1 MYEPAFLCEDGGYR
15 IACTR
20 KEASCIL
27 GNFFGELCP
36 VCAQCRARPD
46 DELALLT
53 VSGLTLE
60 GEAVLVIEGHSA
72 VTGKP
77 ATAKLTDYGFEFFG
91 DITEIARIRN
101 ARCMYFGAVHT
112 AKEG

>member
-1 MYEPAFLCEDGGYR
+1 MSK

-36 VCAQCRARPD
+36 VCEGCRARPD
-46 DELALLT
+46 DKLVLKTEG
-53 VSGLTLE
+53 GLILE
-60 GEAVLVIEGHSA
+60 GEAVLTIEGHSSE
-72 VTGKP
+72 TGKP
-77 ATAKLTDYGFEFFG
+77 ARVKLTDYGFEFFG
-91 DITEIARIRN
+91 DITEIARIRD
-101 ARCMYFGAVHT
+101 ARCLYIGTVHS